1 MTIKILET
9 TCKYFWATSVENWA
23 AFFWNLITLSPWMV
37 ALILQN
43 LQNDL
48 TSAFKSTKI
57 FVFKEKG
64 PFEERRTKN
73 STHQLTTN
81 TNKSFS
87 WQIFFRNFVW
97 QISDHDLTSFNFGFF
112 LKKFAAWFSIN
123 RLATIQQRASRQVT
137 SRQPFKKPIYKHY
150 QENNITWLL
159 DGPFLGLK
167 IAFLTKQVTQPILT
181 VPTYILTIPRNSKN
195 ASLFPYHKVSTLKS
209 YSYDWALIF

>member
-1 MTIKILET
+1 MLWRLKFLKLQLRWKIGLLFSEIWSH
-9 TCKYFWATSVENWA
+9 CRHERLPWYF
-23 AFFWNLITLSPWMV
+23 
-37 ALILQN
+37 
-43 LQNDL
+43 
-48 TSAFKSTKI
+48 KI
-57 FVFKEKG
+57 FKTIWLQHSSQQKYSYLKKRG
-64 PFEERRTKN
+64 PLKNEELN
-73 STHQLTTN
+73 SRQTTN

-150 QENNITWLL
+150 QENNIAWLL

-167 IAFLTKQVTQPILT
+167 IAFLTKQVTQPIWT
-181 VPTYILTIPRNSKN
+181 VPTYILTIPRNS
-195 ASLFPYHKVSTLKS
+195 
-209 YSYDWALIF
+209 